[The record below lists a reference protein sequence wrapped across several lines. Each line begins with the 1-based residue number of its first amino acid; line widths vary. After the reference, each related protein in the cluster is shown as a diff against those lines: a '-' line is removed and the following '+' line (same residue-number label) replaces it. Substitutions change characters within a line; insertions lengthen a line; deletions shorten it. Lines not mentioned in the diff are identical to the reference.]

1 MQVSQL
7 RQANI
12 NFDQHL
18 TKYGDCLITC
28 AGVSRPVW
36 SLSCYEGA
44 LSASGAPEHHTGSG
58 RPVQLGETAPYRSL
72 YLVHCSKKRD
82 RVLGEA
88 ADDECEY
95 RAAVVHTSFGRDPYV
110 QGAQAMLASSEV
122 LQAKLLSMYLGQ
134 VQMVARGD
142 DLRGR
147 KLKDL
152 GTRTLACVGEFGLSC
167 GAGHSWCTLA
177 ATSSKCDSTVVTAHA
192 YRVPW
197 TYSC

>member
-1 MQVSQL
+1 MRVVGAWLVSGWGAMNAVPWPPIQTASCLSHAQLSTHTCLPATCLQV
-7 RQANI
+7 QAG
-12 NFDQHL
+12 QYGRSAAVKVHSALQEHL
-18 TKYGDCLITC
+18 TTQRSK
-28 AGVSRPVW
+28 AGKPSF
-36 SLSCYEGA
+36 A
-44 LSASGAPEHHTGSG
+44 LRFA
-58 RPVQLGETAPYRSL
+58 APYNSL
-72 YLVHCSKKRD
+72 YDVWCTKKRD

-110 QGAQAMLASSEV
+110 QGAHAMLASPEP

-152 GTRTLACVGEFGLSC
+152 GTRNLACVGECASALVS
-167 GAGHSWCTLA
+167 
-177 ATSSKCDSTVVTAHA
+177 VAHHQN
-192 YRVPW
+192 
-197 TYSC
+197 S